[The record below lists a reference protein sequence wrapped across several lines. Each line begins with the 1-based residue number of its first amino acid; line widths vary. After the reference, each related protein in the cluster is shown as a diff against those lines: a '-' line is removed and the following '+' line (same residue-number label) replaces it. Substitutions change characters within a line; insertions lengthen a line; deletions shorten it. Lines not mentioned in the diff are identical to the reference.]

1 MRKATTIITTF
12 IACLVT
18 ALGVLALTGD
28 TEHDC
33 PDMTVV
39 VTYGDT
45 LWSIAE
51 EHCTGNLQSAVDEL
65 VDTHNTTSLQVGDIV
80 TLGKGDMP

>member
-1 MRKATTIITTF
+1 MKKATTIITTF
-12 IACLVT
+12 IACVVT
-18 ALGVLALTGD
+18 ALGVLALTGNENY
-28 TEHDC
+28 TC

-51 EHCTGNLQSAVDEL
+51 QHCTGNLQSAVDDL
-65 VDTHNTTSLQVGDIV
+65 VDTHKTTSLQVGDIV